1 MNKGILTVVSGPSGT
16 GKGTVCSEL
25 LKKEENLFL
34 SVSTTSR
41 DIREGE
47 AEGVNYN
54 YTTAE
59 NFEKLIND
67 GKMLEWA
74 KYSGNYYGTPKE
86 KVMRMLDEE
95 KDVLLEI
102 DVQGAFQIKKTFPQ
116 AVLIFILPPSMQ
128 ELRKRLVERGR
139 ETEEQIKERINAV
152 GFELSNADKYDYAVV
167 NDSLEE
173 CVQAV
178 AEIIHSEKYSTKR
191 GIDKLIENLKK

>member
-25 LKKEENLFL
+25 LKTEKNLFL
-34 SVSTTSR
+34 SISTTSR
-41 DIREGE
+41 DIRDGE
-47 AEGVNYN
+47 TEGVNYN

-86 KVMRMLDEE
+86 KVMQMLDEE

-102 DVQGAFQIKKTFPQ
+102 DVQGALQIKKAFPQ

-152 GFELSNADKYDYAVV
+152 EFELSNADKYDYAVV

-191 GIDKLIENLKK
+191 GIDELIENLKK